1 MKTAIN
7 VLRPVVELG
16 HECQTFAASTVFK
29 SLPKTLK
36 KLEEI
41 EIFEFFQQIQ
51 LTAKNFFMAVF
62 MDIWPCFLTNSAKLS
77 CSSEVSTLIARV
89 VIYTA
94 AVCVASHIMI

>member
-16 HECQTFAASTVFK
+16 HECQTFAPSTVFK

-41 EIFEFFQQIQ
+41 EIFEFF
-51 LTAKNFFMAVF
+51 
-62 MDIWPCFLTNSAKLS
+62 
-77 CSSEVSTLIARV
+77 
-89 VIYTA
+89 
-94 AVCVASHIMI
+94 